1 MHNHQK
7 KLAAIWDQG
16 KYPPDVY
23 DAFIAHD
30 NWCGLYSGQEC
41 NCDPDITIQ
50 KKVMDNGAK

>member
-7 KLAAIWDQG
+7 KLATVWDKE

-30 NWCGLYSGQEC
+30 DWCGLYSGQEC
-41 NCDPDITIQ
+41 NCDPNII
-50 KKVMDNGAK
+50 KKRHVLK